1 MAAVT
6 ASSPGGGGGDALT
19 TCTWNIAAVNNNP
32 LEYWTTYDSPGYM
45 QLMVDVERMIDNP
58 GDRDVPLGTIFPAFE
73 DLTTRMAAVEGLNE
87 GVDEVRAIWES
98 DLSKRSLVSGFLKDK
113 AIGSKR
119 FISMPDRFTNTINL
133 ASSSEPN
140 CRPAVTNNYV
150 GDLGSFDAWW
160 AAWAAFMFD
169 TELFVPTRSGPAF
182 RLPCKLLSKISRAK
196 YPALSEEEERVSL
209 PMQVLCL
216 ALFDCA
222 LVHIM
227 NTLSPSGEWLTIK
240 RRLCDALFVNK
251 QARTLEILS
260 GPAYASCDVIFLQ
273 EVAGNFVAKLQ
284 ESPLGTSHHVLP
296 PAKLDSARDQN
307 SVVLL
312 KKSTFPDT
320 AAGGAGS
327 GAFLEVSDDVR
338 ATLGGDAGV
347 MDGDIMVVRA
357 ADAAGRPYVL
367 ATFHGDTEGLQ
378 SPGVLEALHATVGRM
393 DGAPSLLFG
402 LDANVY
408 EQPSTG
414 KKPHLHY
421 LEWVAKYEALGL
433 ASNWGPPY
441 GSADAEA
448 EAGFDPVACR
458 TTFNA
463 RTFLQPQLQ
472 KAVRL
477 DDFKAE
483 GDCNPKDYLLF
494 PAGDFAV
501 TATRIDNTGE
511 GGVPG
516 SAPYAET
523 PIPSLVWPS
532 DHMAVLTT
540 LQRR

>member
-1 MAAVT
+1 M
-6 ASSPGGGGGDALT
+6 
-19 TCTWNIAAVNNNP
+19 
-32 LEYWTTYDSPGYM
+32 
-45 QLMVDVERMIDNP
+45 
-58 GDRDVPLGTIFPAFE
+58 
-73 DLTTRMAAVEGLNE
+73 
-87 GVDEVRAIWES
+87 
-98 DLSKRSLVSGFLKDK
+98 
-113 AIGSKR
+113 
-119 FISMPDRFTNTINL
+119 
-133 ASSSEPN
+133 
-140 CRPAVTNNYV
+140 TNNYV
-150 GDLGSFDAWW
+150 GDLGSFEAWW

-169 TELFVPTRSGPAF
+169 TELSVSTKSGPASKA
-182 RLPCKLLSKISRAK
+182 PCKLLSKISRAK

-240 RRLCDALFVNK
+240 RRLCEALFVNK

-284 ESPLGTSHHVLP
+284 GSPLGTSHHVLP

-320 AAGGAGS
+320 D
-327 GAFLEVSDDVR
+327 GAFPEVSDDVR
-338 ATLGGDAGV
+338 ATLGADAGV
-347 MDGDIMVVRA
+347 MDGDIIAVRA

-414 KKPHLHY
+414 KTIHGAHVDLDRVTPFWELRD
-421 LEWVAKYEALGL
+421 GR
-433 ASNWGPPY
+433 
-441 GSADAEA
+441 AD
-448 EAGFDPVACR
+448 
-458 TTFNA
+458 
-463 RTFLQPQLQ
+463 LSS
-472 KAVRL
+472 RL
-477 DDFKAE
+477 
-483 GDCNPKDYLLF
+483 
-494 PAGDFAV
+494 
-501 TATRIDNTGE
+501 RH
-511 GGVPG
+511 VPG
-516 SAPYAET
+516 WDKQPWNQARSARGLLEEVYAG
-523 PIPSLVWPS
+523 PRPDDV
-532 DHMAVLTT
+532 
-540 LQRR
+540 